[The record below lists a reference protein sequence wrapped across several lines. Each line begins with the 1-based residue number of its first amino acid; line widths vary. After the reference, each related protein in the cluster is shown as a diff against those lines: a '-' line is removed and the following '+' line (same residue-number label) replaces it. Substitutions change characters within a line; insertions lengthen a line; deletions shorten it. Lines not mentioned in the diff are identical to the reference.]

1 MKTPA
6 QESRTPF
13 TDRFFTVI
21 RRVTH
26 FTLGNDF
33 VAIFENMTCPE
44 MNNGDACRLLD
55 AVGIN
60 NHHGKWCIGIFTKP
74 TVVQGQTYPKNTV
87 AVFQGKTP
95 GCRFALFSTDEQ

>member
-1 MKTPA
+1 MNTLS
-6 QESRTPF
+6 QESKTPF
-13 TDRFFTVI
+13 TDHFFKVE
-21 RRVTH
+21 RRITF

-33 VAIFENMTCPE
+33 VSIFENMDYPE

-55 AVGIN
+55 ATGID
-60 NHHGKWCIGIFTKP
+60 NHHGKWCIGIFTEP
-74 TVVQGQTYPKNTV
+74 MVVQGQTYPKNTV